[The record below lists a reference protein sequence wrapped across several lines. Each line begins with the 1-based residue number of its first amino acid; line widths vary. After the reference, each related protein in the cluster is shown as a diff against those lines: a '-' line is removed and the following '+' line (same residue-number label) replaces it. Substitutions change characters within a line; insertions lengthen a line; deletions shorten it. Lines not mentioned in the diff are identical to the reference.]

1 MTLKEYLKQ
10 FTIQE
15 RERLAD
21 EIHVSVGYLN
31 KLVVDGHAPASAKL
45 AKLIFFSEFNE
56 TLPSKMR
63 FTAKDS
69 VQHVQL
75 KVAERAKTPRK
86 YNMKRVDDEI

>member
-31 KLVVDGHAPASAKL
+31 KLVVDGHAPASSKL
-45 AKLIFFSEFNE
+45 AKLIFFSKYNE
-56 TLPSKMR
+56 DLPAKMR
-63 FTAKDS
+63 FTAKDC
-69 VQHVQL
+69 VKHVQL
-75 KVAERAKTPRK
+75 KVAEKAKNPRK
-86 YNMKRVDDEI
+86 YNMKRVRDEI